1 MSGGVSTVNG
11 AITLGRGS
19 KVQGSLETVNG
30 RMTLEGAEVGDGIS
44 TVNGDIMVGTGSRV
58 DGGIRVEKPSG
69 WSWGR
74 NKRPRVTI
82 ESGAV
87 VNGTLEFEREV
98 DLYVGEGVV
107 LGEIK
112 GVQPVR
118 HALK

>member
-1 MSGGVSTVNG
+1 M
-11 AITLGRGS
+11 
-19 KVQGSLETVNG
+19 QGSLETVNG

-58 DGGIRVEKPSG
+58 DGGIRVEKSSG
-69 WSWGR
+69 WGWNWGR
-74 NKRPRVTI
+74 NKRPKVTI

-118 HALK
+118 HVLK